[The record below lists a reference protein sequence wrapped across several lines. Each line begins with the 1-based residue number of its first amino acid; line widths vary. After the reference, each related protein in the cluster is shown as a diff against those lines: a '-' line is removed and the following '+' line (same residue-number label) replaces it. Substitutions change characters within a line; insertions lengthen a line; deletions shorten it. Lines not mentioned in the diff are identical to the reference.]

1 MKTLPHKT
9 ERLHALD
16 SLRAIMMML
25 GIVLHG
31 GVTYLGG
38 EASQGWPLR
47 DPFAS
52 SSFIYWLIAI
62 IHNFRMPIFM
72 VVAGFFA
79 ALLFFDRSP
88 TKMIIN
94 RCKRI
99 VFPFIVFVLLLW
111 PLVTLAFSYSN
122 KVFSFDTV
130 FETVIGAMYINT
142 TLSTFSELTAFIP
155 QTTMHLWFLYYLI
168 VFSVASF
175 ILGLL
180 FVKAPFITAKTTAF
194 YNAVLQKPILKFLVL
209 SILTFLL
216 LLFMGKSWVETS
228 TSFVLDF
235 GTFLF
240 YFYFYMFG
248 WILFKSKHLLNTFM
262 RYDWAFTIIG
272 ILIYTVYFLMGTT
285 LSIEIKTLINAIC
298 VSLFIFGFI
307 GLFLRYFSN
316 HSPRMRYISDS
327 SYWVYLLHLPLTAFL
342 PGLIGEWNIPAVV
355 KFLIVVV
362 ITTIICFVTY
372 HYFVRSTFIGKFLN
386 GRKYSRNLSDIRKAE
401 AISTLKPVAIKNL
414 S

>member
-25 GIVLHG
+25 GIVLHS

-47 DPFAS
+47 DPLAS

-88 TKMIIN
+88 KKMIIN

-99 VFPFIVFVLLLW
+99 VYPFIVFVILLW

-122 KVFSFDTV
+122 KVFSFDKV
-130 FETVIGAMYINT
+130 FETVIGTMYINT
-142 TLSTFSELTAFIP
+142 TPSTFSELIAFIP

-168 VFSVASF
+168 IFSFASLL
-175 ILGLL
+175 LGLL
-180 FVKAPFITAKTTAF
+180 FKKAPFVTAKTTAF
-194 YNAVLQKPILKFLVL
+194 YNVVLQKPILKLIVF
-209 SILTFLL
+209 SILTFLVL
-216 LLFMGKSWVETS
+216 RFMDKSWVDTS
-228 TSFVLDF
+228 TSFVPDF

-262 RYDWAFTIIG
+262 SYDWAFTLIG
-272 ILIYTVYFLMGTT
+272 ILIYTVYFIMDTT
-285 LSIEIKTLINAIC
+285 TVSIEIKTLINATC

-327 SYWVYLLHLPLTAFL
+327 SYWVYLLHLPLTALL
-342 PGLIGEWNIPAVV
+342 PGLIGEWNLPAVV

-386 GRKYSRNLSDIRKAE
+386 GRKYSKNLSDIRKAE
-401 AISTLKPVAIKNL
+401 ASSKLKPIAIKI
-414 S
+414 